1 MVEFFSIIFE
11 LDQCH
16 RRCAVGAII
25 STRHHDLFFG
35 IELGTRFELHAFG
48 GRRLIGA
55 TVDGLGRGSEVPP
68 EFSRW
73 LRTDG
78 VEKYA
83 TAEA

>member
-1 MVEFFSIIFE
+1 MTST
-11 LDQCH
+11 LRCRCH
-16 RRCAVGAII
+16 HVDSAPW
-25 STRHHDLFFG
+25 STLG
-35 IELGTRFELHAFG
+35 IELGTRFQAFG

-68 EFSRW
+68 EFSRR

-78 VEKYA
+78 VEKYS